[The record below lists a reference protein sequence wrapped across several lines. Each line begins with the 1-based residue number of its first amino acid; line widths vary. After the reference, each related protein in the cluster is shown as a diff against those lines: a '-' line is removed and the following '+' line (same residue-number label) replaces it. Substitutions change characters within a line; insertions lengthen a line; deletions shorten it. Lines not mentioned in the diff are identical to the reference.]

1 MPSLEPILRARGR
14 LAAGAPAEAL
24 REAEKALARAPR
36 DPDALYL
43 AGAAHH
49 GCGDLA
55 AAEKRLR
62 EAIRADGRTALY
74 HHALGNVLQDRGA
87 LAEAIAAYRRALRLA
102 PDLAEAHND
111 LGTAWFAQ
119 GETGRAEQS
128 YRRAAALRP
137 RHSVAYANLGAL
149 YRKLGLPREARRAL
163 QKELLLRV
171 ASALRMFTM
180 GRGRERGRGTALLA
194 SIEESLESGNPR
206 LAARIAA
213 LAVERSPGEARA
225 WALLA
230 EAQHSCGK
238 NEEAIAAAEK
248 AAALRPRDARAAER
262 LGRLLARAGRL
273 DEAAAQ
279 IERSRELDPRS
290 AAAQRVAAEL
300 ALARRD
306 WASAERIAREAGLAF
321 ALGEALFRQGRAQQA
336 EAAYREAL
344 EADPRH
350 LEAWIRLGELLRL
363 GARLEESL
371 ACLERA
377 VELDEESAAAQMALG
392 MALRDKGRTRAAV
405 ERFELALRLDPDSAQ
420 AYQQLGEIL
429 RYENRIGE
437 AEQRFR
443 DGLKAR
449 PGEPRLLVDLGL
461 ALGDQMRYDEAFACI
476 EQALARDARWP
487 VALAAKG
494 ILMDLTGKSAQAE
507 QLLGAALEA
516 APGDADLG
524 YNLAI
529 CRLRHARFAEGWQ
542 GFELRRQKE
551 NFVGRYRRFPFPEWQ
566 GEALEGKTILVYPE
580 QGLGDE
586 IMYASCIPEL
596 EARARH
602 VVLECNPKLGE
613 LFARSFP
620 RSTVIARQRTMANDW
635 VNHLEPPPGLQSPIG
650 SLPLRFRTRVED
662 FPAHRGYLAANAAKV
677 AKWRSRLDALGPG
690 RKVGLSWQ
698 GGVGHTGRARRS
710 FTLEA
715 LLPVLRLPGVQF
727 VSLQYTPE
735 AVAETQALLAR
746 HGVAVHHWQEA
757 IDDYDETAALVCALE
772 SVLTVCT
779 AIVHLTGALGRPALV
794 MVPFGSDWRYGASGD
809 RMPWY
814 PSVRLVR
821 QSRIGDWSDVLATVR
836 SSFS

>member
-1 MPSLEPILRARGR
+1 MPALEPILRARRR

-24 REAEKALARAPR
+24 REAEEALRRAPR
-36 DPDALYL
+36 DPDALYVL
-43 AGAAHH
+43 GAAHH

-62 EAIRADGRTALY
+62 QAIQADAGTALF

-87 LAEAIAAYRRALRLA
+87 LAEAIACYRRALRLA
-102 PDLAEAHND
+102 PDFAEAHND
-111 LGTAWFAQ
+111 LGTACFAQ

-137 RHSVAYANLGAL
+137 RHAVAYANLGAL

-171 ASALRMFTM
+171 FSAFRFFKA
-180 GRGRERGRGTALLA
+180 GRNDELLSSIREN
-194 SIEESLESGNPR
+194 LESGNPR

-213 LAVERSPGEARA
+213 HAVERSPGDARA
-225 WALLA
+225 WALLSD
-230 EAQHSCGK
+230 AQHSAGK
-238 NEEAIAAAEK
+238 REEAIAAAEK
-248 AAALRPRDARAAER
+248 AAALRPRDAQAAER
-262 LGRLLARAGRL
+262 LGRLLAQAGRL
-273 DEAAAQ
+273 DEAAVQ
-279 IERSRELDPRS
+279 IDKSLSQQPRSRGARR
-290 AAAQRVAAEL
+290 AAAEL

-306 WASAERIAREAGLAF
+306 WARAERLAREGGLAF
-321 ALGEALFRQGRAQQA
+321 ALGEALFKQGRVQEA
-336 EAAYREAL
+336 EAAWREAL
-344 EADPRH
+344 AADARQ
-350 LEAWIRLGELLRL
+350 LEAWIRLGDLLRL
-363 GARLEESL
+363 GGRLEESL

-377 VELDEESAAAQMALG
+377 VELDEESAAAQIALG
-392 MALRDKGRTRAAV
+392 MALREKGRTHAAV
-405 ERFELALRLDPDSAQ
+405 ERFELALRLDPANAQ
-420 AYQQLGEIL
+420 AHQQLGEIL
-429 RYENRIGE
+429 RYENRIAE
-437 AEQRFR
+437 AERRFR
-443 DGLKAR
+443 EGLKAR
-449 PGEPRLLVDLGL
+449 PGEPRLLVDLGMAL
-461 ALGDQMRYDEAFACI
+461 ADQMRYDEAFACI
-476 EQALARDARWP
+476 GEALARDARWP
-487 VALAAKG
+487 LALAAKG
-494 ILMDLTGKSAQAE
+494 ILLDLTGRSSEAE
-507 QLLGAALEA
+507 RLLGAALEA

-566 GEALEGKTILVYPE
+566 GEPLEGNTILVYPE

-586 IMYASCIPEL
+586 IMYASCIPDL

-613 LFARSFP
+613 LLARSFP
-620 RSTVIARQRTMANDW
+620 RSTVIARSRTMANDW
-635 VNHLEPPPGLQSPIG
+635 VNHLEPAPGLQAPIG
-650 SLPLRFRTRVED
+650 SLPLRFRTRAQD
-662 FPAHRGYLAANAAKV
+662 FPAHRGFLAADPAKV

-690 RKVGLSWQ
+690 RRIGLSWQ

-715 LLPVLRLPGVQF
+715 LLPVLRLPGVHF

-735 AVAETQALLAR
+735 AKSEAEALRAR
-746 HGVAVHHWQEA
+746 HGVALHHWQEA
-757 IDDYDETAALVCALE
+757 IDDYDETAGLVCALD

-836 SSFS
+836 ASLS